1 MNIHP
6 LFVHFPIGLLVA
18 YSALEISTYIWPS
31 IRRLA
36 WLFPVKAFLLFVG
49 VLGAFAALITGSI
62 AAELVEGSSFDFV
75 VEVHATF
82 AAATTALYVV
92 IAAAYLN
99 RVFDR
104 NGWFD
109 RIASSNAFLAWGWNA
124 KKYVAHLIMDTWFL
138 PLIAFLAVISMIV
151 TGALGAS
158 IVYGPN
164 TDPIVSFI
172 YHLFWAQ

>member
-18 YSALEISTYIWPS
+18 YSVLEITSFIWPS
-31 IRRLA
+31 VRRQT
-36 WLFPVKAFLLFVG
+36 WLFPVNAFLLFAG
-49 VLGAFAALITGSI
+49 VLGAFVALITGGI
-62 AAELVEGSSFDFV
+62 AAELVEGSSFDSV
-75 VEVHATF
+75 IEVHATF
-82 AAATTALYVV
+82 AAATTVLYVV

-109 RIASSNAFLAWGWNA
+109 RIASSNAFLAWGWKT
-124 KKYVAHLIMDTWFL
+124 KKYIAHLILDTWIL
-138 PLIAFLAVISMIV
+138 PILALLAVIGMIV

-158 IVYGPN
+158 MVYGPN

-172 YHLFWAQ
+172 YHLFWAE